1 MCRKHRKLLHVY
13 VQAFSMLVNRG
24 KWVAINL
31 FPKAS
36 LHVGT
41 NMSIGIFMFFF
52 ALSNS
57 ALMFNVVSKIGL
69 E

>member
-1 MCRKHRKLLHVY
+1 
-13 VQAFSMLVNRG
+13 MLVNRG

-41 NMSIGIFMFFF
+41 NMSIGIFMFF
-52 ALSNS
+52 APSIS
-57 ALMFNVVSKIGL
+57 ALKFLMSFPKPVWNEINN
-69 E
+69 